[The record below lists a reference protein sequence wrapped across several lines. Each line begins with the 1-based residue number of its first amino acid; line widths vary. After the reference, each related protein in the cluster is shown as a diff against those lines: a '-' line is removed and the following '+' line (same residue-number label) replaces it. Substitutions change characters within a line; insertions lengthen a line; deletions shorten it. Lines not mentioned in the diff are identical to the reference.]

1 MGRKRFDTIFLRAKP
16 FDTCAK
22 NGGNV
27 RRLVCTLNLEEGPPM
42 TMIWTVSL
50 VCWSLATFLVASLA
64 TQSLGWAPD
73 VKKKLD
79 R

>member
-1 MGRKRFDTIFLRAKP
+1 
-16 FDTCAK
+16 
-22 NGGNV
+22 
-27 RRLVCTLNLEEGPPM
+27 M

>member
-1 MGRKRFDTIFLRAKP
+1 
-16 FDTCAK
+16 
-22 NGGNV
+22 
-27 RRLVCTLNLEEGPPM
+27 M

-64 TQSLGWAPD
+64 AQSLSGALD
-73 VKKKLD
+73 CKKKLS